1 MYFILISLAVNILIQ
16 VPIYRDPQ
24 TGASFMQYAVD
35 DGFGNA
41 IGKSEVHAHNAFL
54 RFQIVNNSLFLIN
67 QFIAA
72 GMIGLKY
79 M

>member
-1 MYFILISLAVNILIQ
+1 MYLILASLAVNVYIRA
-16 VPIYRDPQ
+16 PIYRDPK
-24 TGASFMQYAVD
+24 TGASFMQHAVD

-41 IGKSEVHAHNAFL
+41 IGKSEVHAQNAFL
-54 RFQIVNNSLFLIN
+54 RFQIVNNFLFLIN

-72 GMIGLKY
+72 GMIGIKY